1 MIILDK
7 KKIGIIIVILAVLIV
22 GAYQFVY
29 VPYHQEQCKINFN
42 AGLKNASQIELD
54 LNKSVAEFNQGNYTD
69 LTEFSTQ
76 SHKLMDEV
84 INPKVDEE
92 IKVLNETLAY
102 ADGNKTKEQYIN
114 YQIERLT
121 LEKESTAKII
131 EDSDKVLNSF
141 NSGQYLQALDDSSS
155 MENNTNANSVKIK
168 TVDDNIKA
176 LLNANPDLNQTLT
189 DLNLYDEFYGIYTS
203 TAE

>member
-121 LEKESTAKII
+121 LEKESMAKII

>member
-1 MIILDK
+1 MIILNIIYTINLVIILDK

-54 LNKSVAEFNQGNYTD
+54 LNKSVAEFNLGNYTD
-69 LTEFSTQ
+69 LTDFSTQ
-76 SHKLMDEV
+76 SHKLLDEV
-84 INPKVDEE
+84 VNPKVDEE
-92 IKVLNETLAY
+92 IKVLNETLEY

-121 LEKESTAKII
+121 LEKEATVKLI
-131 EDSDKVLNSF
+131 EDYDKMVNSV
-141 NSGQYLQALDDSSS
+141 NSGEFVQALGDSTSLG
-155 MENNTNANSVKIK
+155 NNTN
-168 TVDDNIKA
+168 DN
-176 LLNANPDLNQTLT
+176 
-189 DLNLYDEFYGIYTS
+189 
-203 TAE
+203 